1 MTHQLWCDD
10 TFSQRNKATKRAA
23 GIDKNEKGLS
33 NAGDKL
39 EHKLGHKLGR
49 LETLCEL
56 WELYMLK
63 KVSLA
68 WRTVKCG
75 KAASLK
81 NFYLVGII
89 VFCLFVC
96 QNLMVSKV
104 ND

>member
-1 MTHQLWCDD
+1 MTKI
-10 TFSQRNKATKRAA
+10 RK
-23 GIDKNEKGLS
+23 KGLS

-39 EHKLGHKLGR
+39 GHKLGHKLGR